1 MWTPVERGA
10 ILSKVIIC
18 RHFSDAA
25 LYDGSMGNCWLCS
38 PFYPQHLA
46 HNRELV
52 FWGMDYLSFME
63 AVCFIHSANVFYFSN
78 DFLSFYNLGALGWV
92 VWSSTGFLEEV
103 TFILG
108 M

>member
-1 MWTPVERGA
+1 
-10 ILSKVIIC
+10 
-18 RHFSDAA
+18 
-25 LYDGSMGNCWLCS
+25 
-38 PFYPQHLA
+38 
-46 HNRELV
+46 
-52 FWGMDYLSFME
+52 MDYLSFME
-63 AVCFIHSANVFYFSN
+63 AVCFIHSANISYFSN